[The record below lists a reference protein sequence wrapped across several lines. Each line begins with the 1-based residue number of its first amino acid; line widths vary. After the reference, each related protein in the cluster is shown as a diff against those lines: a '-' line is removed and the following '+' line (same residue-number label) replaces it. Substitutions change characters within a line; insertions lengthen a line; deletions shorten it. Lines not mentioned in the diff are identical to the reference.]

1 MRSPVLTAA
10 PDDTIEAAASRMVVH
25 AVHAL
30 PVVDGHGLH
39 RPGELEM
46 RRAVETARNAVL
58 QGQDADGVA
67 AGMLYL
73 HQRNGV
79 LESLRRKIARYL
91 QVGQDERLHASL
103 LRELERST
111 QPGEPTALELPL

>member
-1 MRSPVLTAA
+1 MVAHAA
-10 PDDTIEAAASRMVVH
+10 HALLHGIGTGSGAAARD
-25 AVHAL
+25 
-30 PVVDGHGLH
+30 PEH

-46 RRAVETARNAVL
+46 RRAVAAARNSVL
-58 QGQDADGVA
+58 QGHDADAVA

-103 LRELERST
+103 LRELECST
-111 QPGEPTALELPL
+111 QPGETAALELPL